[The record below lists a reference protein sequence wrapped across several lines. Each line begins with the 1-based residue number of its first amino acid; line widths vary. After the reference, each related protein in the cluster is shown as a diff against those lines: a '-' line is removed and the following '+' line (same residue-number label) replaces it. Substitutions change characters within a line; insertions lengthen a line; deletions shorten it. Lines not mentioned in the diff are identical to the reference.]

1 MLKTLFI
8 AISLSVALS
17 AQQVDGEGNYLTND
31 APIKGKVQMSLL
43 NPGGLWKVRCAV
55 LDAYSEPNANSKV
68 VRSFSQDDIL
78 QANAGT
84 GGSDEGLRNV
94 KDSQG
99 QYWMSCRDLAGND
112 LNCWVNA
119 NTLTLTPLNRPSEVP
134 GSDSKPTPASK
145 PSAGA
150 SQPLKAM
157 IDIPDAARTDEGGG
171 PSLRPY
177 VVQLEAMMRWE
188 ANEGAWK
195 ARRSAWSLEV
205 IQAKQVSKL
214 AALVAEL
221 ESNTKW
227 AAVDDKW
234 SKARDAWS
242 KQVAAATSRKALSQ
256 LLQQFESNLKW
267 ESMSDDWKGAREGWY
282 ENVGNAAKQ

>member
-1 MLKTLFI
+1 MLKTLLI
-8 AISLSVALS
+8 AISLSAALA

-55 LDAYSEPNANSKV
+55 LDAYSEPNANSKLIH
-68 VRSFSQDDIL
+68 SYSQDDII

-94 KDSQG
+94 KDAQG
-99 QYWMSCRDLAGND
+99 QYWMSCRDLAGNE
-112 LNCWVNA
+112 LNRWVIA
-119 NTLTLTPLNRPSEVP
+119 TTLTLTPVKSQSEV
-134 GSDSKPTPASK
+134 SVSASPAANK
-145 PSAGA
+145 PSGGA
-150 SQPLKAM
+150 SQPPKAM
-157 IDIPDAARTDEGGG
+157 IDIPDAARADEGGA

-177 VVQLEAMMRWE
+177 VAQLEAMMRWE

-195 ARRSAWSLEV
+195 SRRSAWSLEV

-214 AALVAEL
+214 AGLVAEL
-221 ESNTKW
+221 EANTKW

-234 SKARDAWS
+234 SKTREAWS
-242 KQVAAATSRKALSQ
+242 KQVAAATTRKGLAQ

-267 ESMSDDWKGAREGWY
+267 ESMSDNWKEARDGWN
-282 ENVGNAAKQ
+282 ENVVNAGKQ